1 MVQKSAEQEN
11 VVILDEI
18 VEKILRKNLNV
29 GRIIEIFNPQQGIN
43 TAYIEHWKYNPLE
56 QDRLLN
62 TPKKLIP
69 IFTPCSGCNRHTY
82 FYRDLRPKCVIN
94 IPLYNLHRI
103 SLQHKNYN
111 PFSHL
116 TISFRNYIITKDPF
130 CSLRVTTYNLYR
142 QRSNNSTPITITDT
156 QLPSPL
162 TLSSPPYNHLVT
174 DITDPILKQS
184 LLGCKTTLLR
194 LQEIKISH
202 HQFRHFTFFT
212 DGSVKHLTSQN
223 CRIGFGWIETEANI
237 HTSHFYGRTTHLPSA
252 TKAETMALLTAILTV
267 PPNSTI
273 TMSQIQQLYI
283 MAAIETIN

>member
-1 MVQKSAEQEN
+1 MEAINHQEPVPQWYKKLQTEVSIGPN
-11 VVILDEI
+11 QVLTSPLKNPISKALPSSSIPNDLSI
-18 VEKILRKNLNV
+18 SYYRHRTKIWISFWDPRINDIIV

-69 IFTPCSGCNRHTY
+69 IFTSCSGCNRHTY

-142 QRSNNSTPITITDT
+142 
-156 QLPSPL
+156 
-162 TLSSPPYNHLVT
+162 
-174 DITDPILKQS
+174 
-184 LLGCKTTLLR
+184 
-194 LQEIKISH
+194 
-202 HQFRHFTFFT
+202 
-212 DGSVKHLTSQN
+212 
-223 CRIGFGWIETEANI
+223 
-237 HTSHFYGRTTHLPSA
+237 
-252 TKAETMALLTAILTV
+252 
-267 PPNSTI
+267 
-273 TMSQIQQLYI
+273 
-283 MAAIETIN
+283 